1 MLEKLPV
8 LGRFLGGN
16 PSDRE
21 GWRRMEKMRR
31 ACERRPVYRALIGDV
46 VVCRADLARRV
57 LMDNSGALRREPSV
71 WQFGDRQQ
79 VPATAV
85 TELNRWLHGAAAGC
99 DVDRAAQIAVDRLAA
114 SSGDLHRAC
123 LLASLESVA
132 GMLGFDRHPGLAAA
146 ARTYIGDVFHAKLVG
161 SQLSDEQKARVRS
174 LSSRVAAMLDGL
186 DATLP
191 SVLRADGVLSGAE
204 RGEIYLHAVLSVA
217 GASGVMLA
225 WLACALHLDELAGID
240 MSAENRALVSSG
252 KPEHVALEM
261 LRLWPPASQ
270 HGRRV
275 LQDHRIGPVTALRDD
290 DIVIPVYALHRHP
303 DEWRN
308 PHAFAPQ
315 RWQDD
320 PRPPAFMPFSAGLG
334 ACIGAQFEIKWLA
347 AVVLRSE
354 VLRSLRPVP
363 IAGWPCAN
371 TMFSPPLCR
380 LEPRRRA
387 A

>member
-1 MLEKLPV
+1 MFERLPIV
-8 LGRFLGGN
+8 GRFLGN
-16 PSDRE
+16 RAVDSR
-21 GWRRMEKMRR
+21 GWRQMEKIRR

-57 LMDNSGALRREPSV
+57 LMDSSGRLRHEPSV

-79 VPATAV
+79 ASATTV

-99 DVDRAAQIAVDRLAA
+99 DVDRAARIAVDRLAA

-123 LLASLESVA
+123 LLAALESVA
-132 GMLGFDRHPGLAAA
+132 GMLGFDRHPGLADAV
-146 ARTYIGDVFHAKLVG
+146 RTYIGELFHAKLVG
-161 SQLSDEQKARVRS
+161 SQLDDERKARVRG
-174 LSSRVAAMLDGL
+174 LSSRVASMLEAL
-186 DATLP
+186 DADLP
-191 SVLRADGVLSGAE
+191 QALRADGALSGAE

-225 WLACALHLDELAGID
+225 WLVCALHMDALTGID
-240 MSAENRALVSSG
+240 MSAQRRALISSG
-252 KPEHVALEM
+252 RPEHVALEM

-275 LQDHRIGPVTALRDD
+275 LEEHRIGPVTALPED

-308 PHAFAPQ
+308 PHEFAPQ
-315 RWQDD
+315 RWEDD
-320 PRPPAFMPFSAGLG
+320 PRPAAFMPFSAGPG
-334 ACIGAQFEIKWLA
+334 ACIGAQFEVRWLA
-347 AVVLRSE
+347 AVVRHAYA
-354 VLRSLRPVP
+354 LRPLRLVRLVE
-363 IAGWPCAN
+363 WPCAN

-380 LEPRRRA
+380 LEPR
-387 A
+387 